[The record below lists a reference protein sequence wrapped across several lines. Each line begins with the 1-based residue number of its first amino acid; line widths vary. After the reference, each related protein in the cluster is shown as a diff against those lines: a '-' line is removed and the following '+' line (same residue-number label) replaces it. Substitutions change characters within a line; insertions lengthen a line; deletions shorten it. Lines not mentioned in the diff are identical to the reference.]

1 MSTMSMNKVIHAAI
15 RRDLDRFEGALQS
28 FSPGDADRAQRLGR
42 AWDNFDEELTAHHT
56 GEHEIAWPALEKVGV
71 SRETLEQMDAEHET
85 MAAALDAARG
95 AMASLRTSPGDGEA
109 ARALSAI
116 QLLRKVTVE
125 HLDHEEQEIEPVYLA
140 NVDSP
145 AIKEMGRKFARA
157 QSPPRSGRFFA
168 WVTDGATPEEL
179 AAVSDGIPKVV
190 LAVISGLFGR
200 GYRKE
205 IAPTWT
211 V

>member
-1 MSTMSMNKVIHAAI
+1 MSMNKCIHAAI

-28 FSPGDADRAQRLGR
+28 FSPGDADRAQHLGR

-56 GEHEIAWPALEKVGV
+56 GEHEIAWPALEQVGV

-85 MAAALDAARG
+85 MAAALDRARG
-95 AMASLRTSPGDGEA
+95 AMATLRMSAGADDAAKALAAIQSLRS
-109 ARALSAI
+109 
-116 QLLRKVTVE
+116 VTVE
-125 HLDHEEQEIEPVYLA
+125 HLDHEEREIEPVYLA
-140 NVDSP
+140 NTETP

-157 QSPPRSGRFFA
+157 QSPPRAGRFFA
-168 WVTDGATPEEL
+168 WVTDGATAEERE
-179 AAVSDGIPKVV
+179 AISDGIPKPV
-190 LAVISGLFGR
+190 LAVLSVLFGR